1 MRSIR
6 TLYFKR
12 KFCYG
17 LFTAGGDFVP
27 EKPYRPLIDVEKRL
41 KLFEIEQFIYAE
53 RLRRQIKSLLL
64 ETPVMI
70 TAMWILNV
78 FRMFSSTMG
87 GESRCNDYAL
97 ELFQCGTVFPTS
109 DPRPPCTLVD
119 QTTPLTAVS
128 SRHARGCYPAGYYEF
143 RNIIISGDVFLRY
156 WILSREDR
164 SRNSSASASMRPP
177 TSMKI
182 EQISRGFAKCCI

>member
-1 MRSIR
+1 
-6 TLYFKR
+6 
-12 KFCYG
+12 
-17 LFTAGGDFVP
+17 
-27 EKPYRPLIDVEKRL
+27 
-41 KLFEIEQFIYAE
+41 
-53 RLRRQIKSLLL
+53 
-64 ETPVMI
+64 
-70 TAMWILNV
+70 
-78 FRMFSSTMG
+78 MG

-164 SRNSSASASMRPP
+164 PVEDREIPRHRRACALRPP
-177 TSMKI
+177 WKLNRFREGLRNAVFKI
-182 EQISRGFAKCCI
+182 LHSWGAVRSKYFRNFLQTRNYIHSGDDSLFDIRRVEKGVKINCLLLGGFKETESTQRLGALFKNTFCLSFNYFRHDF